1 MSAVCVRREGRAVE
15 IELNACCDWP
25 AFYFSEL
32 YGLWLLVE
40 AARARFI
47 MCGGPDGHI
56 RDADGDYIY
65 PRLQTP
71 GQLPQAFAD
80 QQQQLAF
87 HTLSGSKDQAARR
100 AFSAPYIHA
109 VSYTGTRNWEPRLCQ
124 RAPSGRFEQG
134 AYPDDPRWG
143 EAWADL
149 ETRHTDIRRNIERA
163 AIEPYRQRLGLP
175 AAMPFSDIE
184 SAIEHTDN
192 DLWGEYVDKLSAT
205 LVEEGARQNLHA
217 TIRIEVTDEKWMPSL
232 EPGYGWDVYVFD
244 DDPMLL

>member
-47 MCGGPDGHI
+47 MCGPDGHI

-65 PRLQTP
+65 PRLQRP

-80 QQQQLAF
+80 QQELAF

-100 AFSAPYIHA
+100 AFSAPYIRT
-109 VSYTGTRNWEPRLCQ
+109 VSYTGRGTGS
-124 RAPSGRFEQG
+124 RASVSGRRPAGSNRE
-134 AYPDDPRWG
+134 R
-143 EAWADL
+143 
-149 ETRHTDIRRNIERA
+149 TRR
-163 AIEPYRQRLGLP
+163 PPLG
-175 AAMPFSDIE
+175 
-184 SAIEHTDN
+184 
-192 DLWGEYVDKLSAT
+192 
-205 LVEEGARQNLHA
+205 
-217 TIRIEVTDEKWMPSL
+217 
-232 EPGYGWDVYVFD
+232 
-244 DDPMLL
+244 